1 MADQVAT
8 SAGRIDAVAAA
19 LGHRFANSSL
29 LLQACT
35 HTSRCGAQ
43 ATPADKRRD
52 ANERMEFLGDAL
64 LGAALCALLF
74 QRFPDLDEGPLSRL
88 KSSLVSR
95 ATLARAIEDTGLLAH
110 CLVGQQMS
118 LPWPDSVKANF
129 AESLLGAIHLDG
141 GWEAMATA
149 VERLLGSRLADP
161 GIGDEDARMR
171 LQVWCLEHHKLLPA
185 YTCERSGGTDHEPIF
200 RATAIIAGQQASGE
214 GSSRRR
220 AEAAAATAL
229 MTTVLTLMP
238 TASSAA
244 DAVSAE

>member
-1 MADQVAT
+1 MADQVEN
-8 SAGRIDAVAAA
+8 SAARLDAVRAA
-19 LGHRFANSSL
+19 LGHRFRNPAL

-64 LGAALCALLF
+64 LGAALCDLLF

-95 ATLARAIEDTGLLAH
+95 ATLARAIEDAGLLTQ

-141 GWEAMATA
+141 GWSALATA
-149 VERLLGSRLADP
+149 VERLLGSRLDVP

-171 LQVWCLEHHKLLPA
+171 LQVWCLEHHKQLPV

-200 RATAIIAGQQASGE
+200 CATAIIAGQQANGE
-214 GSSRRR
+214 GTSRRR

-229 MTTVLTLMP
+229 MCTLLVAP
-238 TASSAA
+238 PASDVPLA
-244 DAVSAE
+244 DSTE